1 MPAEEASPAARRAKE
16 GGGSVSSRNMF
27 ICVEGDSLNIFF
39 LARMLLHMLRNI
51 FLTYMHGGGQIILN
65 CFGLY
70 MVLYFLYIFKHHRA
84 LPKWVKWT

>member
-39 LARMLLHMLRNI
+39 GPDAA
-51 FLTYMHGGGQIILN
+51 TY
-65 CFGLY
+65 
-70 MVLYFLYIFKHHRA
+70 VAEYIFNIYAWGGK
-84 LPKWVKWT
+84 LF